1 MKSGSKIWLEGIYLT
16 QLDDEDEKVSIE
28 AEKNITTKAKK
39 VLSDSDTLEL
49 FQDFFQKTVALTQQ
63 YKTNVKRL

>member
-28 AEKNITTKAKK
+28 AEKNVTTKAKK
-39 VLSDSDTLEL
+39 ILSDLDTLEL